1 MTKVITVTGMEWG
14 IWELQWPSR
23 KSRKCRF
30 SNFTGLLYSTSL
42 LISYQ
47 YHQYIM
53 SKSASDIATT
63 GNAIDPLYVSKT
75 MLARAVQIILHGLK
89 PPYVKIYIRKTIHK
103 VLKLLSGLSPSQQ
116 EDWNIS
122 LGVVKKSKE
131 LLEALK
137 EHLSNPRMPLN
148 GSARQSI
155 EDLVVQVNVEV
166 PTDLTLSLLP
176 GRMNATQELANA
188 VIPSGVLYSLVYLA
202 EKVTVIHIDDEKLA
216 QSVSAKINELLKAYP
231 IAGQVQAVYSK
242 DGRVFLDCKADLL
255 SSCPVLQ

>member
-1 MTKVITVTGMEWG
+1 MESG

-23 KSRKCRF
+23 KSRKSRKCIQF
-30 SNFTGLLYSTSL
+30 CNFTGLLYSTSP

-53 SKSASDIATT
+53 SKSASGIATT

-103 VLKLLSGLSPSQQ
+103 VLKFLSGLSPSQQ

-148 GSARQSI
+148 GSVRQSI

-202 EKVTVIHIDDEKLA
+202 EKITVIHIDDEKLA
-216 QSVSAKINELLKAYP
+216 QSVPAKMNELLKAYH
-231 IAGQVQAVYSK
+231 IAGQVQAVYSN
-242 DGRVFLDCKADLL
+242 DGRVFRDCKVDLMP
-255 SSCPVLQ
+255 SCPVLQ